1 MRDLFSLLWYALV
14 GTAVLGAV
22 LSIAA
27 YMVRSQGPGAARV
40 ADRLY
45 LLSYVLMSV
54 SIAIFAVRGLLR

>member
-1 MRDLFSLLWYALV
+1 
-14 GTAVLGAV
+14 V

-27 YMVRSQGPGAARV
+27 YMVRSQGAGAARV

-54 SIAIFAVRGLLR
+54 SIAIFAVRGILR